1 MQPDIVEKNIPA
13 VVSQQSPP
21 VHPQRTSLPVVV
33 HQPSEELPVS
43 TNPYNQGIVL
53 PSVVNQQ
60 IPPAPFAPGPTPP
73 LVHPVSH
80 GAGHPV
86 AVSQQMSPT
95 PYFGGVT
102 SVSTVFDGQ
111 VTELPSVVNPLLSS
125 ASSASV
131 TTPVP
136 TQSDHQGGTLPP
148 MTNQLMAPHEQSVS
162 GASTMSIH
170 PGNKVTEFPSAVNQQ
185 IQPVPYPLGPTHAFM
200 HPSNGSTAVPA
211 VTSQQIQSYSPVPA
225 GLTSVPTGSVNEST
239 GPSTANNQEI
249 SSVPPAVNDSMQE
262 RHRGRVVPAVESSPV
277 AAKQQQKAESASPMS
292 LASLLQGGQPRST
305 KKTSQPSAVP
315 APDAGPA
322 FAAVDPVNSFSD
334 NPPSDSISSYCAP
347 SAEQPNSGLEPKPP
361 QNSSQQIGHQSFD
374 SPRRQDESQ
383 NSYERD
389 YNNPNSQEKQGV
401 PNESPYHFPADPH
414 DRRDNYY
421 QHDQRD
427 SYKSHNRRDP
437 YQHEH
442 DSRDLDRP
450 YYDRRESERR
460 NFDRR
465 GEYDRRDSD
474 YSRRSFDNTRE
485 YDRWSYDGRDYGRR
499 DSYNNRDSY
508 YDYGYSPRM
517 GRRGYNDGRG
527 SREDVYRGSNQYSER
542 STPSSQD
549 RNSPGPYDYSASPY
563 ASHQYGYPS
572 YTDSHSMDLYQ
583 YQYMMYL
590 YQFHPQHYE
599 QYCQQLG
606 YYSSGYTPEQLAQY
620 YAGYGYESSQPTEQG
635 WNYISFVTVDC
646 LLTDISIGWTPRV
659 GPCLSLILLFDSL

>member
-1 MQPDIVEKNIPA
+1 MQPDSVDKNIPV
-13 VVSQQSPP
+13 VVSQQSPA
-21 VHPQRTSLPVVV
+21 VHSQGTSLPVVIPQQV
-33 HQPSEELPVS
+33 PSGELPVS
-43 TNPYNQGIVL
+43 ANPYNQGSEL
-53 PSVVNQQ
+53 PPVVNQQ

-73 LVHPVSH
+73 LVHPDSQGV
-80 GAGHPV
+80 GHPV
-86 AVSQQMSPT
+86 AVSQQMPPA

-102 SVSTVFDGQ
+102 SVSTVYDGQ
-111 VTELPSVVNPLLSS
+111 VTELPSALNPQMSS
-125 ASSASV
+125 ASSAFV

-136 TQSDHQGGTLPP
+136 THSNSQGTALSPV
-148 MTNQLMAPHEQSVS
+148 TNQLMAPHGQSVS
-162 GASTMSIH
+162 GAYTMSTH
-170 PGNKVTEFPSAVNQQ
+170 PGNNFTEFPPAVNQH
-185 IQPVPYPLGPTHAFM
+185 IQPVSSPLGPTHAFM
-200 HPSNGSTAVPA
+200 HPSNESTAVPA
-211 VTSQQIQSYSPVPA
+211 VTSQQIQSYNPVSA
-225 GLTSVPTGSVNEST
+225 GVTPVPTGSVNEST
-239 GPSTANNQEI
+239 VPFTANNQEI
-249 SSVPPAVNDSMQE
+249 SSVPPTINDSMQE
-262 RHRGRVVPAVESSPV
+262 RHPSRVVPATESSPV
-277 AAKQQQKAESASPMS
+277 AAKQQQKAESANPMS
-292 LASLLQGGQPRST
+292 LASLLQGGQPRPK

-315 APDAGPA
+315 APDVGPS
-322 FAAVDPVNSFSD
+322 FAAMDSVNSFSD
-334 NPPSDSISSYCAP
+334 NPPSESINSHCAP
-347 SAEQPNSGLEPKPP
+347 SAEQLNSGLEPKPP

-389 YNNPNSQEKQGV
+389 YNNPYSQEKQRV
-401 PNESPYHFPADPH
+401 PDESAYHGTADPH

-450 YYDRRESERR
+450 YYDRREPERR

-474 YSRRSFDNTRE
+474 YGRRSYDNSRE

-527 SREDVYRGSNQYSER
+527 SREDLYRGSNQYSGR

-620 YAGYGYESSQPTEQG
+620 YAGYGYGSSQPTEQG
-635 WNYISFVTVDC
+635 KNYISLLLQSTV
-646 LLTDISIGWTPRV
+646 S
-659 GPCLSLILLFDSL
+659 